1 MYQRIKTFLEMGM
14 SLSSNTGQNGH
25 ESMPP
30 KYGQIYD
37 HKGAI
42 LQMALT

>member
-1 MYQRIKTFLEMGM
+1 VAYQQKPSSEMGM
-14 SLSSNTGQNGH
+14 SLPSNTGH
-25 ESMPP
+25 ESMPR